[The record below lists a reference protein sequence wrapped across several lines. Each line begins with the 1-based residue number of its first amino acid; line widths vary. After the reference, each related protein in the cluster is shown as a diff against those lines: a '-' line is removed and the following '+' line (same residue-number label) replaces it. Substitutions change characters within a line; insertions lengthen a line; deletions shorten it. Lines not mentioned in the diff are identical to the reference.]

1 MMNSDFKQ
9 LKRYVMRL
17 NTVVNELESLEDFVD
32 VSYEDI
38 KTDIGYCTVLLEQ
51 RRERLQRKGR
61 TQSVF
66 IVIVSIM
73 WSRTICAYYTSSLVS
88 TKSASMLNV

>member
-1 MMNSDFKQ
+1 MNDDFKA

-38 KTDIGYCTVLLEQ
+38 KTDIGFCTVLLEQ

-61 TQSVF
+61 TQ
-66 IVIVSIM
+66 
-73 WSRTICAYYTSSLVS
+73 
-88 TKSASMLNV
+88 